1 MSISVTI
8 EDISDRPL
16 EGVVDAA
23 IKQSDGERVSVRDVF
38 EAWGDRSYGPMFI
51 LLGVFGG
58 TPLSVLPGM
67 ASVAGIIIFL
77 LAVQMAFGKKHPWL
91 PAFILNRSFS
101 EKKLRAVRKKIEKPL
116 IFIDRMISARFVAL
130 TGSAMRRFA
139 AVVLMGL
146 GAIMVPMDAL
156 PFVVAAPSW
165 AVAIF
170 GVAIT
175 ARDGLAMS
183 FALAATLGVGVLA
196 YQVLL

>member
-8 EDISDRPL
+8 EDISDKPL

-67 ASVAGIIIFL
+67 ASVAGVIIFL
-77 LAVQMAFGKKHPWL
+77 LAVQMAFGKKHPWV

-116 IFIDRMISARFVAL
+116 IFIDRMTSERFVAL

-183 FALAATLGVGVLA
+183 FALAATLGVGALA